1 MMRTIEVFLVI
12 IIITSAFI
20 ISAFFAI
27 LPQPRRV
34 SPLNLRRIALSTLQT
49 LDMDYALSET
59 VFKDKSDPAWAQLQI
74 ALSACLPPNIVYNF
88 TVYEVQSRNN
98 TELYRYINSFSNA
111 ESLGIQSDASSYLVA
126 SSNVTFHVTPEKI
139 GEHGGGGTLYI
150 LNCSDA
156 NGWWITGYT
165 AQSLAT
171 DLYNLLSP
179 YFQRTIMVQT
189 TAQLG
194 QMLAGTSLQGENI
207 QNAVVINT
215 CGEAVPIPTAYCTIP
230 YSNDAYA
237 YYAYFLGQKVNQYN
251 WTWASIVGYPFY
263 YVSNTGYFNGPN
275 DQNGWGLFGMKC
287 VAAAGLNSFLRG
299 LNGEGYVTDTVGWIT
314 LGGGGNP
321 ASAQVQL
328 SSSALGFTNYY
339 GIYPSPYQTATRA
352 VPSTIQSRYNLNA
365 AAYIFDP
372 VNAGGKT
379 WLAGA
384 TFVHTNSTGYIK
396 GKLIPIGLT
405 RTADIRI
412 TALAILSYYEPRL
425 YRSEYTAAG
434 TSRLVVLQLG
444 QVGGI

>member
-1 MMRTIEVFLVI
+1 
-12 IIITSAFI
+12 
-20 ISAFFAI
+20 
-27 LPQPRRV
+27 
-34 SPLNLRRIALSTLQT
+34 
-49 LDMDYALSET
+49 
-59 VFKDKSDPAWAQLQI
+59 VFKNESDPTWAQLQI
-74 ALSACLPPNIVYNF
+74 ALSACLPPNIVYNL
-88 TVYEVQSRNN
+88 TVYEVQSGNE
-98 TELYRYINSFSNA
+98 TELYHYIKSFSNA
-111 ESLGIQSDASSYLVA
+111 ENLGIQSDASSYLVA

-165 AQSLAT
+165 AQSLAQ
-171 DLYNLLSP
+171 DLHNLLSP
-179 YFQRTIMVQT
+179 YFQQTIMVQNT
-189 TAQLG
+189 QQLG
-194 QMLAGTSLQGENI
+194 QILNGTSLQGEI
-207 QNAVVINT
+207 LQNAVVINT
-215 CGEAVPIPTAYCTIP
+215 FGEAVPIPTGYATKY
-230 YSNDAYA
+230 YRDAYA
-237 YYAYFLGQKVNQYN
+237 EYCYELGKRVNQYN

-275 DQNGWGLFGMKC
+275 DQNGWGVFGMKC

-314 LGGGGNP
+314 LGNPPATP

-365 AAYIFDP
+365 TAYIFDP

-384 TFVHTNSTGYIK
+384 TFVHRNSTGYIK

-405 RTADIRI
+405 RTTDIRI
-412 TALAILSYYEPRL
+412 TALAVLSYYKPRL
-425 YRSEYTAAG
+425 YRSEYTATG